1 MVGKWPNRCWVR
13 QANADDDSGM
23 TSLEAASRRVAQH
36 ISIRLDDRL
45 GLRPRLQH
53 ISQHISQHIV
63 NGKLCAVAPV
73 RTYASSTAVQHF
85 HIVL

>member
-23 TSLEAASRRVAQH
+23 TSLEAASRRVTQH
-36 ISIRLDDRL
+36 ISIRLDDRP
-45 GLRPRLQH
+45 GLRPRL
-53 ISQHISQHIV
+53 QHISQHIV